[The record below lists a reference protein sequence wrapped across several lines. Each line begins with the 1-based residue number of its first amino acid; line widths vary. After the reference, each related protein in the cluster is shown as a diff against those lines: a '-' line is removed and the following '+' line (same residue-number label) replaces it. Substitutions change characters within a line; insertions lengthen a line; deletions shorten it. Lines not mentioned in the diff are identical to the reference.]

1 MAATWLI
8 ARQFAGA
15 TPYRAMNVDIAYTV
29 TSSCWHM
36 TSVYVATERSWRIY
50 TRVVELKDQFLL
62 LMSPRM
68 AHVLPKAGLSADD
81 VATLRGF
88 FAGLDTLAA
97 PPLDPWQPPVEP
109 GMRIE
114 ISAPFDLR
122 LRTAA
127 VRHILGTTTSRSVGI
142 SVGLVVL
149 AALLVASGPKD
160 PADLALIVCVLV
172 LGVFRLVR
180 AVVRPSLLARRVPA
194 QLRTGAVL
202 TVTNSG
208 LCQNGEVDRS
218 VLRWESF
225 IGAHEL
231 PGQVLVMLAKGRFVP
246 IPIDG
251 LSLQDLQ
258 TLRTFLANR
267 DWRVAL
273 KAVQPEPAGQ

>member
-1 MAATWLI
+1 
-8 ARQFAGA
+8 
-15 TPYRAMNVDIAYTV
+15 
-29 TSSCWHM
+29 
-36 TSVYVATERSWRIY
+36 
-50 TRVVELKDQFLL
+50 
-62 LMSPRM
+62 
-68 AHVLPKAGLSADD
+68 
-81 VATLRGF
+81 
-88 FAGLDTLAA
+88 
-97 PPLDPWQPPVEP
+97 
-109 GMRIE
+109 
-114 ISAPFDLR
+114 
-122 LRTAA
+122 
-127 VRHILGTTTSRSVGI
+127 
-142 SVGLVVL
+142 
-149 AALLVASGPKD
+149 
-160 PADLALIVCVLV
+160 
-172 LGVFRLVR
+172 
-180 AVVRPSLLARRVPA
+180 
-194 QLRTGAVL
+194 VL